1 MTEKLVLALVI
12 SLALGFFGQKLNK
25 ILIIILGIIL
35 GYNLGTYLGEICFRS
50 ELVSIILSLSFGIIF
65 AALSMGLYKI
75 GVFFLCFTLTA
86 ALIYTNVDIEI
97 IKTVLGPVIGIIV
110 GALAIKYTDSIIIII
125 TSISG
130 SLLFTQTISQMFNL
144 PNELIKLAIFIIMII
159 ITLRYQF
166 DGEPEKN
173 KFTY

>member
-12 SLALGFFGQKLNK
+12 ALALGFFGLKLNK
-25 ILIIILGIIL
+25 IIIVVLAIIL
-35 GYNLGTYLGEICFRS
+35 GYNLGNYLGEICFRS

-75 GVFFLCFTLTA
+75 GVFFLCFTLTTA
-86 ALIYTNVDIEI
+86 IIYTNVDIEL
-97 IKTVLGPVIGIIV
+97 IKTTLGPIIGIIV
-110 GALAIKYTDSIIIII
+110 GFLAIKYTESLIIII

-166 DGEPEKN
+166 DGEPQKN